1 MVESRTTKLI
11 LGLAIIIAIGL
22 IGFTLYQ
29 AFTGVGE
36 IGTVVLFLFISII
49 SIGLVKLG
57 ISSNDTKL
65 DLNNF
70 VPLLLMISVPI
81 VLFFVFDK
89 LNIKIFSMVGSLF
102 SSFGVQGA
110 VNIDVNF
117 TGTVSEYIKQHLI
130 WFVAGVVLLFWQ
142 RENITR
148 KIKELFR

>member
-1 MVESRTTKLI
+1 MESRTTKLI
-11 LGLAIIIAIGL
+11 LALVIIVALGLV
-22 IGFTLYQ
+22 GFTLYQ

-49 SIGLVKLG
+49 AIGLVKLG

-70 VPLLLMISVPI
+70 VPLLLMISTPI

-89 LNIKIFSMVGSLF
+89 LGIKIFSMVGSIF
-102 SSFGVQGA
+102 STFGVSGA

-117 TGTVSEYIKQHLI
+117 TGSVVDFIRKYLLF
-130 WFVAGVVLLFWQ
+130 FVIGVVVLFWQ
-142 RENITR
+142 RENITKGLR
-148 KIKELFR
+148 ETFK